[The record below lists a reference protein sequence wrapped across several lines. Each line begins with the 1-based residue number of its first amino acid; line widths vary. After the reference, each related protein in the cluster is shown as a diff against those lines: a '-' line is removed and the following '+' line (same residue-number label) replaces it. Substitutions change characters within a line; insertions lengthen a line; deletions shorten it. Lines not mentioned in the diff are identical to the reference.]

1 MSEKEVDVMALARS
15 VETLQNDRD
24 VDKLVWQKIQTTLD
38 EQTKAIQAITIA
50 IGSTSTDEHGQPVG
64 TGIKGDVM
72 RIRLKV
78 DQKFSVYD
86 GWAKYA
92 TGAIMAASVAIAV
105 VWWLVQE
112 RVEFLK

>member
-1 MSEKEVDVMALARS
+1 MSEKVVDVVALAKT

-24 VDKLVWQKIQTTLD
+24 VDRLVWQKIQLSIAELTEAVRD
-38 EQTKAIQAITIA
+38 QTAA
-50 IGSTSTDEHGQPVG
+50 IGSTWTDEHGAPVG

-92 TGAIMAASVAIAV
+92 TGALMAATVAVTV

>member
-1 MSEKEVDVMALARS
+1 MTEKDVDIVALART

-24 VDKLVWQKIQTTLD
+24 VDRLVWQKIQASMAELT
-38 EQTKAIQAITIA
+38 EAVRAQTAA
-50 IGSTSTDEHGQPVG
+50 IGSTWTDEHGAPVG
-64 TGIKGDVM
+64 TGIKGDLM

-78 DQKFSVYD
+78 DKKFSFYD
-86 GWAKYA
+86 GLGKYA
-92 TGAIMAASVAIAV
+92 AGAIMAASVAVTV